1 MIDAWI
7 VSFFTECYVEFPI
20 VTILL
25 NRVDN
30 SITTCYHWFIIVLQE
45 CFVQC
50 CYIDWAVDSRI
61 QTIRFQCSYTYRTYQ
76 PFFFNNGIQQFF
88 SDLRLHIASKVTQ
101 FNSFQSVCHW
111 VAHGYVI
118 DRDELCIGLCIGF
131 VLLICN
137 VPFLIC
143 IQLTTVFVLHPFTS
157 QILCQLG
164 LQQSKLAFRTSQI
177 ENGVAENTLTCT
189 FLRSYLLYMVFN
201 LLADGSRL
209 CGIVRTQYDQ
219 CQRLLFRNITGRIY
233 QYSKLTVSIDLA
245 IQAFQYFG
253 LYIVGRN
260 FWLGTIN

>member
-1 MIDAWI
+1 MIDTWV
-7 VSFFTECYVEFPI
+7 VSCFTKCHIKLSI
-20 VTILL
+20 VTIFL
-25 NRVDN
+25 NTVNYRIL
-30 SITTCYHWFIIVLQE
+30 SSYHRLVTILQE

-118 DRDELCIGLCIGF
+118 NRDELCISLCIGF

-137 VPFLIC
+137 VTFLIC

-157 QILCQLG
+157 
-164 LQQSKLAFRTSQI
+164 
-177 ENGVAENTLTCT
+177 
-189 FLRSYLLYMVFN
+189 
-201 LLADGSRL
+201 
-209 CGIVRTQYDQ
+209 
-219 CQRLLFRNITGRIY
+219 
-233 QYSKLTVSIDLA
+233 
-245 IQAFQYFG
+245 
-253 LYIVGRN
+253 
-260 FWLGTIN
+260 